1 MQECL
6 LRSLSNDILK
16 HSESLKTHLLLQVL
30 DLQLITCILLHPVS
44 SHVSQKLHSD
54 PQIDHQVHLVVT
66 ALANTSAGLGM
77 LELTAN
83 VWSDV
88 VLDACDVLVVQRFVV
103 GDLDIALGNLVF
115 ELKCC
120 EYEVIRGWVER
131 NLPL

>member
-54 PQIDHQVHLVVT
+54 PQIDHQVHLIVT
-66 ALANTSAGLGM
+66 ALANTSASFGM
-77 LELTAN
+77 LELTAD
-83 VWSDV
+83 VGSDV
-88 VLDACDVLVVQRFVV
+88 VLDACDVFVVQRFVV
-103 GDLDIALGNLVF
+103 GDLDIALGDLVF
-115 ELKCC
+115 ELNGVSK
-120 EYEVIRGWVER
+120 RWPGAG
-131 NLPL
+131 